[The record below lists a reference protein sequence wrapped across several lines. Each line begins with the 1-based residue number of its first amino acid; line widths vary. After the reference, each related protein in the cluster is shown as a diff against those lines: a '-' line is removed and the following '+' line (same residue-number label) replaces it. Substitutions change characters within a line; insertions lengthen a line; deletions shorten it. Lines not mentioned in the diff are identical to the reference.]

1 MIFFTEFYVYE
12 NIQVSGKAN
21 DKNTLERV
29 KEFVY
34 VSNED

>member
-1 MIFFTEFYVYE
+1 MIFSLNFYVDE
-12 NIQVSGKAN
+12 NIQVSGKEN
-21 DKNTLERV
+21 DKNALERV